1 VLIATVAGMFALL
14 MVSFTFVEGGAA
26 ELRVPGPT
34 DYEDE
39 VRGEGQ
45 GIGPSQV
52 MVTLTSDAA
61 VP

>member
-1 VLIATVAGMFALL
+1 

-34 DYEDE
+34 EYEDE
-39 VRGEGQ
+39 VRGEGEAV
-45 GIGPSQV
+45 GPSQI